1 MPASPV
7 IDVERLNVTYGDF
20 HAVKD
25 LSFQVRRGE
34 LYALLGTN
42 GAGKTST
49 LEVVEGH
56 RTATSG
62 TVRVFGQSPRDRR
75 AVRPRMGIML
85 QESGFSPDLT
95 VRESVRLIGKLTQR
109 TDDVDRVLGV
119 VDLTRKAGT
128 KVSQLSGG
136 EKRRLDFATAVY
148 GAPELI
154 FLDEPTTGLD
164 IQSRDDLWDAVDR
177 LREDGSTIV
186 LTTHYLE
193 EAQQRADR
201 IGLMHR
207 GHLPPGGD
215 RLRADADPA
224 RRHPLLPAGR
234 PHPRCRCGPPARAT
248 GSSSSR
254 PSTCR
259 RTCTPCSDWAQDAR
273 RGAAGTRKP
282 DRPGSTTSSAPS
294 TTSRPH
300 SPELPELAKKGTFA
314 MLSIALSELIQI
326 FRNRLVLVTSLIMP
340 VVVSAFFIYQHEDVR
355 GPGQPRL
362 HRGDRDVHRGG
373 VRALH
378 HHGDHPGLPPAE
390 PLPQAAALHRGRRR
404 RHPLRAAA
412 ARSPSSR
419 WSRWP

>member
-1 MPASPV
+1 MTWSHWQIRAATAEIDGMSSTPV
-7 IDVERLNVTYGDF
+7 IDVDRLNLTYGDF
-20 HAVKD
+20 HAVQD

-34 LYALLGTN
+34 FYALLGTN

-49 LEVVEGH
+49 LETVEGH
-56 RTATSG
+56 RTPTSG

-95 VRESVRLIGKLTQR
+95 VRESLRLIGNLTQR
-109 TDDVDRVLGV
+109 IDTVERVLGI

-201 IGLMHR
+201 IGLMHKGTFHR
-207 GHLPPGGD
+207 EGTVSELTRTLPAAIRFALPAPAPA
-215 RLRADADPA
+215 LPLQA
-224 RRHPLLPAGR
+224 RREGDGKYLIETFGLQKDLHTLL
-234 PHPRCRCGPPARAT
+234 H
-248 GSSSSR
+248 
-254 PSTCR
+254 
-259 RTCTPCSDWAQDAR
+259 WAQDHAVELR
-273 RGAAGTRKP
+273 DLQAGPTRL
-282 DRPGSTTSSAPS
+282 D
-294 TTSRPH
+294 
-300 SPELPELAKKGTFA
+300 
-314 MLSIALSELIQI
+314 
-326 FRNRLVLVTSLIMP
+326 
-340 VVVSAFFIYQHEDVR
+340 DVF
-355 GPGQPRL
+355 
-362 HRGDRDVHRGG
+362 
-373 VRALH
+373 RAL
-378 HHGDHPGLPPAE
+378 GSD
-390 PLPQAAALHRGRRR
+390 
-404 RHPLRAAA
+404 
-412 ARSPSSR
+412 
-419 WSRWP
+419 

>member
-1 MPASPV
+1 MASTPV
-7 IDVERLNVTYGDF
+7 IDVERLNLKYGDF

-25 LSFQVRRGE
+25 LSFQVRPGE
-34 LYALLGTN
+34 FYALLGTN

-95 VRESVRLIGKLTQR
+95 VRESVRLFGKLSQR
-109 TDDVDRVLGV
+109 TDRVERVLGV

-148 GAPELI
+148 GTPELI

-177 LREDGSTIV
+177 LRDDGSTIV

-207 GHLPPGGD
+207 GTFHREGTVSELT
-215 RLRADADPA
+215 RT
-224 RRHPLLPAGR
+224 LPATIR
-234 PHPRCRCGPPARAT
+234 FFLPARAPALPLQAT
-248 GSSSSR
+248 RENDGTFR
-254 PSTCR
+254 IETFGLQKDLFTLLR
-259 RTCTPCSDWAQDAR
+259 WAQDHAVELE
-273 RGAAGTRKP
+273 GLEAGPTRL
-282 DRPGSTTSSAPS
+282 D
-294 TTSRPH
+294 
-300 SPELPELAKKGTFA
+300 
-314 MLSIALSELIQI
+314 
-326 FRNRLVLVTSLIMP
+326 
-340 VVVSAFFIYQHEDVR
+340 DVF
-355 GPGQPRL
+355 
-362 HRGDRDVHRGG
+362 
-373 VRALH
+373 RAL
-378 HHGDHPGLPPAE
+378 GSD
-390 PLPQAAALHRGRRR
+390 
-404 RHPLRAAA
+404 
-412 ARSPSSR
+412 
-419 WSRWP
+419 